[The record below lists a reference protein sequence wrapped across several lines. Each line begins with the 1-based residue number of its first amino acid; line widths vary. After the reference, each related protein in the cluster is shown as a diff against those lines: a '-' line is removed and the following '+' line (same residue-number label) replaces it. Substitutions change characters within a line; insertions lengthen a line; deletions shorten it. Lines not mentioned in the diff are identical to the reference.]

1 MRHLASLSLA
11 LLAAACQSAAPSQS
25 AWTSETI
32 LDLGNT
38 GIWCVKPYQIFRQ
51 YAEPELLA
59 LDDQGRAHVIVSY
72 GGRWTTYTTGADGS
86 WLGVSTQADID
97 LRIPGP
103 ELYSGAESGRIWQL
117 VAHPQG
123 VIDQRLVAQIDG
135 RAIHS
140 LLSGDFDTKRPGVE
154 LLAFTEPAELW
165 LLTPRL
171 DRDGFDTRRLRELS
185 GRIRDAVVLP
195 AEPGQALGPAQ
206 ALLASRAGEL
216 LLMSGMDSLTVL
228 DSAPQGVGRVCLAP
242 HSDRSQGVAYFTR
255 EDGSLLRLA
264 WSEGRFGA
272 AQRIYAGAK
281 GPRGIAAGRL
291 DPDPARECV
300 AIYGY
305 SGRVELL
312 RRPLAASGEQA
323 EPEWE
328 SETLFVDRDKGH
340 WLSAVELDGRNS
352 TDELVCSGYAA
363 RVVLL
368 SRQH

>member
-11 LLAAACQSAAPSQS
+11 LFAAACQSTAPSPT
-25 AWTSETI
+25 AWTPETI
-32 LDLGNT
+32 LDLGST
-38 GIWCVKPYQIFRQ
+38 GIWCVKPYEIFPQ

-72 GGRWTTYTTGADGS
+72 GGRWTTYTTGADGT
-86 WLGVSTQADID
+86 WLGVSTQADVD
-97 LRIPGP
+97 PRIPGP

-140 LLSGDFDTKRPGVE
+140 LLSGDFDPARAGAE

-165 LLTPRL
+165 LLTPRAE
-171 DRDGFDTRRLRELS
+171 RDGFDTRLLQTLK
-185 GRIRDAVVLP
+185 GRIRDAVLLP
-195 AEPGQALGPAQ
+195 PAAEGSAGPAQ

-216 LLMSGMDSLTVL
+216 LLLSGLDSLTVL

-242 HSDRSQGVAYFTR
+242 RSNRSQGVAYFTR
-255 EDGSLLRLA
+255 EDGSILRLA
-264 WSEGRFGA
+264 WSEGRFGV

-312 RRPLAASGEQA
+312 RRPLAASGA
-323 EPEWE
+323 ASEPEWE
-328 SETLFVDRDKGH
+328 SQTLFVDRDKGH

-368 SRQH
+368 TRQR